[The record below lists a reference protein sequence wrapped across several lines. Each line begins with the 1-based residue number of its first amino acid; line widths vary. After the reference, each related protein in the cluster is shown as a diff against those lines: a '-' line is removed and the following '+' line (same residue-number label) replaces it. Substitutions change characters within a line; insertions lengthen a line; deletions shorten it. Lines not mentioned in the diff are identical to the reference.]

1 MKSFFQFLNEAAQS
15 QASMQ
20 AKKLNLKSDGHGG
33 WLDTRG
39 NFVATTE
46 KGKLVF
52 VDKRGKKKQE
62 EPGAAKPAAA
72 KPQAT
77 EPAKAQTAPEEKPK
91 AQVAPEAPEATGEMS
106 DTLTVAFGR
115 FNPPTVGHEKLLKAA
130 RKASVGG
137 DLKIYPSRTQDPKK
151 NPLDP
156 DMKISYMKKMFP
168 EFEENIIN
176 DDEMKSIFNVLIA
189 ASEAGYANVNIVV
202 GSDRQAEF
210 ENLAQKYNGEL
221 YDFDLIRVISA
232 GVRDADAEGVEGMSA
247 SKMRKA
253 VIEDDFESFRR
264 GTPKTLDDGDTQAL
278 FDAVRQGMGA
288 KKKKKVAELWQI
300 APKYDAETLREN
312 YIRGKIF
319 RIGDIVENLN
329 TGLVGEIIR
338 RGTNYLICVT
348 EDEYMF
354 KSWIRDVME
363 AEAEVPSTNL
373 KKLVKKAVN
382 RRDHNIDGF
391 VDKEDPKVGPYG
403 AFIPQK
409 RNLPKNFKEAYQEK
423 RVERKMRVAGKPN
436 TLVGTGGFFKY
447 AVDMTPGFEKGDKK
461 NLQYGAKPYSGY
473 KQSNIKE
480 FINKY
485 KVKK

>member
-1 MKSFFQFLNEAAQS
+1 MKNFFQFLTEATES
-15 QASMQ
+15 QATMQ
-20 AKKLNLKSDGHGG
+20 ARKLNLKSDGHGG

-39 NFVATTE
+39 EFVAKTE

-52 VDKRGKKKQE
+52 YDKGRVDGGKDQPKGAVGKSLAAPK
-62 EPGAAKPAAA
+62 PGAKPE
-72 KPQAT
+72 P
-77 EPAKAQTAPEEKPK
+77 EPAVSTKPK
-91 AQVAPEAPEATGEMS
+91 ASSTATTDVPVGG

-130 RKASVGG
+130 RKAATGG

-168 EFEENIIN
+168 EFDENIIN

-189 ASEAGYANVNIVV
+189 ASEEGYSNVNIVV

-210 ENLAQKYNGEL
+210 ENLAQKYNGDL
-221 YDFDLIRVISA
+221 YEFDLIRVISA

-253 VIEDDFESFRR
+253 VLENDFASFRK

-278 FDAVRQGMGA
+278 FDAVRQGMNV
-288 KKKKKVAELWQI
+288 KKKKKEVVELWQI
-300 APKYDAETLREN
+300 APKYDVETLREN
-312 YIRGKIF
+312 YLQGRIF

-338 RGTNYLICVT
+338 RGTNHLICLT
-348 EDEYMF
+348 KEEYMF

-363 AEAEVPSTNL
+363 YTEKTMSRKERVP
-373 KKLVKKAVN
+373 
-382 RRDHNIDGF
+382 
-391 VDKEDPKVGPYG
+391 
-403 AFIPQK
+403 
-409 RNLPKNFKEAYQEK
+409 
-423 RVERKMRVAGKPN
+423 GKPN
-436 TLVGTGGFFKY
+436 TLIGTSGYFKHV
-447 AVDMTPGFEKGDKK
+447 ADLTPGFEKGDKT
-461 NLQYGAKPYSGY
+461 NLQPGAKPYKGY
-473 KQSNIKE
+473 NVSNIRE